1 MPVIPANL
9 ELEIRRIM
17 VTSQPG
23 EKSSQDLSSTK
34 ISWVWW
40 YTPVILATVG
50 SVNRRIEV
58 QASADI
64 KKETLS
70 QK

>member
-1 MPVIPANL
+1 
-9 ELEIRRIM
+9 M

-34 ISWVWW
+34 IRWVWW